1 MKSPNFAFLSAH
13 DELLVRTG
21 AQAERLFAVDPLAS
35 LVKLRR
41 FGELLALETAASVG
55 LDASSEVRQIDLLGS
70 LWDRGLLT
78 PEVSQLF
85 HGLRKAGNLAA
96 HHDRGGAS
104 DALHQLKMARKLA
117 IWFHRTF
124 GDPAFKPSP
133 FVPPPD
139 PAGAETAL
147 REELAAAR
155 EELAL
160 AQSHA
165 KKAKLTAAE
174 EARLRE
180 AAEAEAKAA
189 YADMEAALELSHE
202 TEAAVVEQQRLFDA
216 GLAQRQAEAAKAT
229 PEAISATVE
238 AAQTAAAELDLSE
251 AETRRMIDLQ
261 LVEAGWE
268 ADSAKLRH
276 SRGTRP
282 IKGRNLAIAEWPTSS
297 GPADYVL
304 FAGLIPVAI
313 VEAKRKRKDVRGSLV
328 QSKRYSR
335 DFVLE
340 AEGMTAPKGGPWG
353 EYRVPFLFATNG
365 RPYLRQLLMASGI
378 WFLDARRPTNQPRA
392 LEGWYSPEGLSK
404 LLAHDIAAAD
414 ERLAEEPADYL
425 PLRDYQREAIAAVE
439 AGIAAGKRAMLLA
452 MATGT
457 GKTRTCI
464 CLLYRLLKA
473 GRFRRALFL
482 VDRTSLGD
490 QAHDSFKTLKLEQ
503 QQSFTEIYEAKG
515 LSDLRPE
522 GDTRLHVAT
531 IQGMVR
537 RLLDEHADPI
547 PVDEYDCI
555 VVDECHRGYNL
566 DLDLSDRELL
576 FRSEAD
582 YISKYRRVLDHFD
595 AVKIGLTATPAL
607 HTKKIFGAPVFTYS
621 YRQAV
626 IDDFLVD
633 HEPPYQIAT
642 KLGTDGITWRA
653 GEEVEVYRVRP
664 QQLDLINTPDEVTV
678 EIEGFNKRVIT
689 ESFNRVVCQYLA
701 EHIDPSLPGKT
712 LIFCA
717 TDRHADMV
725 VDLLTKAFAEKYGE
739 CEHEAVVK
747 ITGNSDKPASLI
759 RHLKN
764 ERNPRVAVTVDLLT
778 TGIDVPEITNLV
790 FIRRVRS
797 RILYEQM
804 LGRATR
810 LCKEIGKR
818 YFRVF
823 DAVDLYS
830 ALEPYSS
837 MKPVVT
843 DPSITFAKLVQEL
856 AEHGDDPELA
866 ELISE
871 QLRAKFQRKRR
882 GLSERG
888 RKAFAAKAGI
898 DADDLREA
906 MRSWD
911 TGELL
916 EWWTEHGALVTWLD
930 REPSGDGPV
939 ILISHH
945 EDELVSESR
954 GYGAASKPEDY
965 LESFA
970 AFLRDNLNLIPALK
984 IVTQRPRELTRAQL
998 RELKLALDAAGFTE
1012 ARLESA
1018 WRDTTNQEVV
1028 ATIIGHIRRQALGSP
1043 LVPYQERVAR
1053 AMERLLASRTWSAPQ
1068 RRWLDKIG
1076 NQLATEMIIDREAL
1090 DQGAFRRDGGFR
1102 RLNKVFD
1109 GQLEQVLGTLREELW
1124 SDAG

>member
-1 MKSPNFAFLSAH
+1 MTSPNFAFLSTH
-13 DELLVRTG
+13 NELLVRTG
-21 AQAERLFAVDPLAS
+21 ALAEGLFSVDPLAT
-35 LVKLRR
+35 LIKLQR
-41 FGELLALETAASVG
+41 FGELLAQETAASVG
-55 LDASSEVRQIDLLGS
+55 LDASTEGRQIDLLGS

-78 PEVSQLF
+78 PELSQLF

-96 HHDRGGAS
+96 RHNRGGPS

-124 GDPAFKPSP
+124 GDPQFEPSP

-139 PAGAETAL
+139 PAGAEETL
-147 REELAAAR
+147 REELQAAR
-155 EELAL
+155 EELTLSRARTT
-160 AQSHA
+160 
-165 KKAKLTAAE
+165 KAKLTTAE
-174 EARLRE
+174 KARLRAATE
-180 AAEAEAKAA
+180 ADAKKA
-189 YADMEAALELSHE
+189 YVE
-202 TEAAVVEQQRLFDA
+202 TEAAVDHSHEAEAAAEQQRQHESH
-216 GLAQRQAEAAKAT
+216 LAKLQAAATKAT
-229 PEAISATVE
+229 PEALNATVV
-238 AAQTAAAELDLSE
+238 AAQAAAVDLDLSE
-251 AETRRMIDLQ
+251 AETRRLIDLQ

-268 ADSAKLRH
+268 ADSVKLRY

-282 IKGRNLAIAEWPTSS
+282 IKGRNLAIAEWPTKS

-304 FAGLIPVAI
+304 FVGLTPVAV
-313 VEAKRKRKDVRGSLV
+313 VEAKRKRKDVRGSLP

-335 DFVLE
+335 AFVVE
-340 AEGMTAPKGGPWG
+340 AESMTAPKGGPWG
-353 EYRVPFLFATNG
+353 KYRVPFLFATNG
-365 RPYLRQLLMASGI
+365 RPFLRQLLEASGI
-378 WFLDARRPTNQPRA
+378 WFLDARQSTNLPRA

-404 LLAHDIAAAD
+404 LLGQDIARAD
-414 ERLAEEPADYL
+414 ELLVEESADYL
-425 PLRDYQREAIAAVE
+425 PLRDYQRDAIDAVE
-439 AGIAAGKRAMLLA
+439 AGIAEGQRELLLA

-490 QAHDSFKTLKLEQ
+490 QAHDAFKTLKLEQ
-503 QQSFTEIYEAKG
+503 QQSFTEIYEVKG
-515 LSDLRPE
+515 LGDIRPE

-531 IQGMVR
+531 IQGMVH
-537 RLLDEHADPI
+537 RLLDEHADAI

-555 VVDECHRGYNL
+555 VIDECHRGYNL
-566 DLDLSDRELL
+566 DRELSDRELQ

-607 HTKKIFGAPVFTYS
+607 HTKEIFGTPIFTYS

-626 IDDFLVD
+626 IDGFLVD
-633 HEPPYQIAT
+633 HEPPLRIVT
-642 KLGTDGITWRA
+642 KLAANGITWQA
-653 GEEVEVYRVRP
+653 GEEVQVYRVRP
-664 QQLDLINTPDEVTV
+664 QQLDLINTPDEVT
-678 EIEGFNKRVIT
+678 IEVDGFNRKVLT
-689 ESFNRVVCQYLA
+689 ENFNKVVCERLA

-717 TDRHADMV
+717 TDRHADLV
-725 VDLLTKAFAEKYGE
+725 VGLLQKAFTKKYGA

-747 ITGNSDKPASLI
+747 ITGNADKPTQLI
-759 RHLKN
+759 RFFKN

-810 LCKEIGKR
+810 LCPDIGKR
-818 YFRVF
+818 YFRIF

-843 DPSITFAKLVQEL
+843 NPLLSFAKLIDEL
-856 AEHGDDPELA
+856 GAIVDDPELA
-866 ELISE
+866 GLVCE
-871 QLRAKFQRKRR
+871 QLRAKLQRKRR
-882 GLSERG
+882 GLSDRG
-888 RKAFAAKAGI
+888 KKAFAAKAGI
-898 DADDLREA
+898 DPKDLSEQ
-906 MRSWD
+906 MKSWD
-911 TGELL
+911 AAAVL
-916 EWWTEHGALVTWLD
+916 EWWNEHGALVTWLD
-930 REPSGDGPV
+930 REPGGDGPV
-939 ILISHH
+939 LLISDH
-945 EDELVSESR
+945 EDELLAEER
-954 GYGAASKPEDY
+954 GYGAAKKPEDY

-970 AFLRDNLNLIPALK
+970 TFIRDNINLIPALK
-984 IVTQRPRELTRAQL
+984 IVTQRPRDLTRKQL
-998 RELKLALDAAGFTE
+998 RELKLALDEAGFTE

-1043 LVPYQERVAR
+1043 LVPYEERVSR
-1053 AMERLLASRTWSAPQ
+1053 AMERVLASRTWSAPQ
-1068 RRWLDKIG
+1068 RKWLARIAK
-1076 NQLATEMIIDREAL
+1076 QLAKEKVVDRDAF
-1090 DQGAFRRDGGFR
+1090 DQGAFASGGGFA

-1109 GQLEQVLGTLREELW
+1109 GELEELLGTIHEELW

>member
-1 MKSPNFAFLSAH
+1 MKSPNFAFLSAY
-13 DELLVRTG
+13 DDLLVRTG
-21 AQAERLFAVDPLAS
+21 AQAESLFAVDPQAA

-41 FGELLALETAASVG
+41 FGELLAQEAAAAVG
-55 LDASSEVRQIDLLGS
+55 IDASSEGRQIDLLS
-70 LWDRGLLT
+70 ALWDRQILT
-78 PEVSQLF
+78 PEISLLF

-117 IWFHRTF
+117 VWFHRTF
-124 GDPAFKPSP
+124 GDPHFKPSP

-139 PAGAETAL
+139 PSGAEEAL

-160 AQSHA
+160 ARAHA
-165 KKAKLTAAE
+165 EKAKLTAAE
-174 EARLRE
+174 EARLRA
-180 AAEAEAKAA
+180 AAEAEAKTA
-189 YADMEAALELSHE
+189 YADMEAALELSQE
-202 TEAAVVEQQRLFDA
+202 TEAALAEQQRLFDA
-216 GLAQRQAEAAKAT
+216 RLAERQATAAKAA
-229 PEAISATVE
+229 PEVLEATVA
-238 AAQTAAAELDLSE
+238 AAQTAAANLDLSE
-251 AETRRMIDLQ
+251 AETRRLIDLQ
-261 LVEAGWE
+261 LIEAGWE
-268 ADSAKLRH
+268 ADSEKLRY

-282 IKGRNLAIAEWPTSS
+282 IKGRNLAIAEWPTKS

-304 FAGLIPVAI
+304 FADLTPVAV
-313 VEAKRKRKDVRGSLV
+313 VEAKRKGKDVPSSLD

-340 AEGMTAPKGGPWG
+340 AEGVSAPKGSPWG
-353 EYRVPFLFATNG
+353 KYRIPFLFATNG
-365 RPYLRQLLMASGI
+365 RPFLRQLLTASGI
-378 WFLDARRPTNQPRA
+378 WFLDARSATNQARP
-392 LEGWYSPEGLSK
+392 LEGWYSPDGLTK
-404 LLAHDIAAAD
+404 LLGHDIAAAD
-414 ERLAEEPADYL
+414 RHLAEESADYL
-425 PLRDYQREAIAAVE
+425 PLRDYQRQAIAAVE
-439 AGIAAGKRAMLLA
+439 AGIAKGQRQLLLA

-482 VDRTSLGD
+482 VDRTTLGD
-490 QAHDSFKTLKLEQ
+490 QAHDAFKTLKLEQ
-503 QQSFTEIYEAKG
+503 QQSFTEIYEVKG
-515 LSDLRPE
+515 LQHLRPE

-555 VVDECHRGYNL
+555 VIDECHRGYNL
-566 DLDLSDRELL
+566 DRDLSESEFQ

-607 HTKKIFGAPVFTYS
+607 HTKEIFGAPVFTYG

-626 IDDFLVD
+626 VDGYLVD
-633 HEPPYQIAT
+633 HEPPTRIVT
-642 KLGTDGITWRA
+642 KLAANGITWEA
-653 GEEVEVYRVRP
+653 GEQVQVYRVRP
-664 QQLDLINTPDEVTV
+664 QQLDLINTPDEVTI
-678 EIEGFNKRVIT
+678 EIEQFNKQVIT
-689 ESFNRVVCQYLA
+689 ENFNRVVCARLA

-717 TDRHADMV
+717 TDRHADLV
-725 VDLLTKAFAEKYGE
+725 VKLLTEAFAAKYGA

-747 ITGNSDKPASLI
+747 ITGNADKPASKI
-759 RHLKN
+759 RHFKN

-778 TGIDVPEITNLV
+778 TGVDVPEITNLV

-810 LCKEIGKR
+810 LCDPIGKR
-818 YFRVF
+818 YFRIF

-843 DPSITFAKLVQEL
+843 NPQVSFGQLVEEL
-856 AEHGDDPELA
+856 GAVARDPELA
-866 ELISE
+866 SIVSDE
-871 QLRAKFQRKRR
+871 LRAKLQRKRR
-882 GLSERG
+882 SLSDAG
-888 RKAFAAKAGI
+888 RHAFAAKAGM
-898 DADDLREA
+898 AVDDLCEA
-906 MRSWD
+906 MKSWD
-911 TGELL
+911 AATLL
-916 EWWTEHGALVTWLD
+916 KWWTDHGALVTWLD

-939 ILISHH
+939 LLISGH
-945 EDELVSESR
+945 EDELLHEER
-954 GYGAASKPEDY
+954 GYGAAGKPEDY

-970 AFLRDNLNLIPALK
+970 AFIRDNINLIPALQV
-984 IVTQRPRELTRAQL
+984 VTQRPRELTRKQL
-998 RELKLALDAAGFTE
+998 RELKLALDEAGFTE

-1043 LVPYQERVAR
+1043 LVPYAERVKR
-1053 AMERLLASRTWSAPQ
+1053 AMERILKSRAWTTPQ
-1068 RRWLDKIG
+1068 RKWLARIGDQLVEDKVV
-1076 NQLATEMIIDREAL
+1076 DREAL
-1090 DQGAFRRDGGFR
+1090 DHGAFARDGGFN

-1109 GQLEQVLGTLREELW
+1109 GNLEELLGSIHEELW